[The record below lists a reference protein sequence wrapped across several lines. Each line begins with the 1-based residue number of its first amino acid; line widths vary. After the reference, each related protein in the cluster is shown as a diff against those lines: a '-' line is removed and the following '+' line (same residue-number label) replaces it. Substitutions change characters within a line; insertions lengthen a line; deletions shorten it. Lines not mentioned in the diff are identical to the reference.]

1 MSFLKSATLVAAAA
15 ALGLSGCMVNP
26 NTGERTASKTAVYGA
41 GAAITCGIIGA
52 ISHGSK
58 GARNSAAACGAIGA
72 GVGGY
77 MDYQESKLRES
88 LANTGVEVQRS
99 GNEIK
104 LTMPESVT
112 FPTNSYMLTP
122 QAQMSLDK
130 ASQTL
135 ATYVDTNVSVI
146 GHADSTGNDG
156 INIPLS
162 NNRAQA
168 VANYLN
174 QRGVAAGRLS
184 VFGRGSSQPIA
195 SNTTPEGRAQNRRVE
210 ILINPNQAAARAAGA

>member
-72 GVGGY
+72 GVGAY

-112 FPTNSYMLTP
+112 FPTNSYELTP

-135 ATYVDTNVSVI
+135 ATYNETNLTIV
-146 GHADSTGNDG
+146 GHADSSGNDS
-156 INIPLS
+156 INVPLS
-162 NNRAQA
+162 HNRAQA

-174 QRGVAAGRLS
+174 QRGVAGGRLS
-184 VFGRGSSQPIA
+184 VFGRGASQPIA
-195 SNTTPEGRAQNRRVE
+195 SNATPEGRAQNRRVE

>member
-72 GVGGY
+72 GVGAY

-112 FPTNSYMLTP
+112 FPINSYELTP

-130 ASQTL
+130 AAQTL
-135 ATYVDTNVSVI
+135 TTYNETNLTIV
-146 GHADSTGNDG
+146 GHADSSGNDS
-156 INIPLS
+156 INVPLS
-162 NNRAQA
+162 HNRAQA

-184 VFGRGSSQPIA
+184 VAGRGASQPIA
-195 SNTTPEGRAQNRRVE
+195 SNATPEGRAQNRRVE